1 MPKDRRTLEDDK
13 METPSLLP
21 RSAPNFKAAYPGVKS
36 LRVEVT
42 EHGDGVRFGPQ
53 RQPLIQKLD
62 EHSVRPTLHCSNPL
76 CQQGGVDIESLLQ
89 RLTLSRATEQ
99 QETVHC
105 CGHEG
110 SPKGRNRGRSCLNY
124 FRVKVSIS
132 YDT

>member
-1 MPKDRRTLEDDK
+1 MGVSVLAAPHD
-13 METPSLLP
+13 PSLREKSSR
-21 RSAPNFKAAYPGVKS
+21 RS
-36 LRVEVT
+36 
-42 EHGDGVRFGPQ
+42 HGTRRWVRFGPQ
-53 RQPLIQKLD
+53 RQPMIQKFD

-105 CGHEG
+105 WVTRVHRRAVIGAAV
-110 SPKGRNRGRSCLNY
+110 CLNY

-132 YDT
+132 YGT